1 MSAICAMFILTF
13 SDILDPL
20 SFCQKQMQ
28 LPKVNNNNSII
39 HQKLTTAAATAA
51 SPTKSLSRQ
60 A

>member
-1 MSAICAMFILTF
+1 MFILTF